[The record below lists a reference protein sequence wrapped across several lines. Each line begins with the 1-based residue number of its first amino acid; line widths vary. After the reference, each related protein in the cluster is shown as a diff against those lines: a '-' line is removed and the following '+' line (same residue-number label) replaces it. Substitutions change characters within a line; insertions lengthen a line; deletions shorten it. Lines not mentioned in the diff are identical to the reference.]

1 MFVLDDNLVDE
12 IESIY
17 FDILVNII
25 MDHNVSRPCALA
37 IARDFFDIMHDY

>member
-1 MFVLDDNLVDE
+1 MSVLDDNLVDA

-17 FDILVNII
+17 FDVLVNII
-25 MDHNVSRPCALA
+25 MDHNVSRSCALS